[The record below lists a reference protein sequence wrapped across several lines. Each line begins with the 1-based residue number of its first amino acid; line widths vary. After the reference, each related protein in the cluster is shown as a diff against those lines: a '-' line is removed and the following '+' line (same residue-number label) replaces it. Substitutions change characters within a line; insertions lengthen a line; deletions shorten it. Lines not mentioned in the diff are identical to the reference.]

1 MIIMNYST
9 ASEEKPVWE
18 RKLIPISTD
27 VAEIFALF
35 FFFFSFLCTGLGDG
49 NNHHC
54 LTCLMLACDVI

>member
-35 FFFFSFLCTGLGDG
+35 FSFFLFFVQDLVMGIIIT
-49 NNHHC
+49 
-54 LTCLMLACDVI
+54 V

>member
-9 ASEEKPVWE
+9 ASEE

-35 FFFFSFLCTGLGDG
+35 FFFFLFFVQDLVMGIIIT
-49 NNHHC
+49 
-54 LTCLMLACDVI
+54 V